1 MGGERTEF
9 GGSVFMLT
17 PAVVPLS
24 SEVGP
29 QRKSKNLS
37 KQQQKSLF
45 KRFNKCRVKSKFSL
59 QPL

>member
-17 PAVVPLS
+17 PAVMPLS

-29 QRKSKNLS
+29 QRKFKNVSKNNE
-37 KQQQKSLF
+37 KK
-45 KRFNKCRVKSKFSL
+45 VKLRDLTK
-59 QPL
+59 